1 MTGAGEA
8 TRLPRAHLLMAL
20 LYLGCLISYVD
31 RQLIALLL
39 VDIKRDLA
47 LEDWQ
52 LGFVSGTSFAVFYI
66 LAGIPLSR
74 LADRTNRVRML
85 GICLFAW
92 SLMTA
97 LCGASANVLQLAL
110 ARVGVAVG
118 EGGAYP
124 TSLSLI
130 GDIYPRRSRA
140 MMTAIF
146 FSATTAGALVALVAG
161 GFLNDLFG
169 WRLTLVAAA
178 VPGILLAIVL
188 CFLVTE
194 PPRGT
199 LDPPGMAAA
208 EVPPSLWGAL
218 KLLFGDRFYRFAAL
232 SMTVFSVELFA
243 ITVWSPS
250 YALRAFGGLS
260 TSEVGLGLGLALGLG
275 SGLVMIAGGRL
286 GDLLSRRGPAAPV
299 YVAIAGQVL
308 SIPLLWLSLTAGNFT
323 AFCLLFALAYGV
335 MAGGGPMVIAATQT
349 TVPVRLRGIAAT
361 LIVMLSTLAGLGL
374 GPMLVGAI
382 SDLMPALAEGER
394 LRRALLGG
402 LVFTVAGILLLL
414 ITARQRRAEP
424 V

>member
-8 TRLPRAHLLMAL
+8 MRLPRAHLLMAL
-20 LYLGCLISYVD
+20 LYASCLISYVD

-39 VDIKRDLA
+39 VDIKRDLH

-97 LCGASANVLQLAL
+97 LCGAAANVVQLGL
-110 ARVGVAVG
+110 ARVGVAIG
-118 EGGAYP
+118 EGGTYP

-140 MMTAIF
+140 MVTAIF

-161 GFLNDLFG
+161 GLLNDLVG

-178 VPGILLAIVL
+178 VPGIALALIL
-188 CFLVTE
+188 CLMVKE

-199 LDPPGMAAA
+199 LDPPRLAAA

-218 KLLFGDRFYRFAAL
+218 KLLFGDRFYRFAAI

-250 YALRAFGGLS
+250 YALRTFGLS

-286 GDLLSRRGPAAPV
+286 GDLLSRRSPAAPV
-299 YVAIAGQVL
+299 YVAIAGQAL
-308 SIPLLWLSLTAGNFT
+308 SIPLLWLALTVGNFT
-323 AFCLLFALAYGV
+323 AFCVLFAMAYGA

-349 TVPVRLRGIAAT
+349 TVPARLRGIAAT

-374 GPMLVGAI
+374 GPVLVGAI
-382 SDLMPALAEGER
+382 SDLLPDLAEDER

-402 LVFTVAGILLLL
+402 LAFTIAGIVLLLV
-414 ITARQRRAEP
+414 TARQRRTESA
-424 V
+424 